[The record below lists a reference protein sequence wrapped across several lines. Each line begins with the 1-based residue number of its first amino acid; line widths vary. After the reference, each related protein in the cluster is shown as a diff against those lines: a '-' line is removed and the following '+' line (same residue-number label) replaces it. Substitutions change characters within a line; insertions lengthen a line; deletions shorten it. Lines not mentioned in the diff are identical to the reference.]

1 MYSLLPA
8 RNALFRIEVFVFQV
22 LIFYRPYRDQR
33 YDVAVQL
40 QTFGSFR
47 SLGCKATGKS
57 LEQRINEK
65 QENIKTNIGKQ
76 YQRLCDRSLRLKS
89 SPSVIASSMRV
100 VGHTDASE
108 KTVCMCLSFKGLISV
123 DVGNDDPMSIASI
136 EKILQMELA
145 ATFGMDV

>member
-1 MYSLLPA
+1 MLRAVKLQIRAGLTVSYVTYPLPA
-8 RNALFRIEVFVFQV
+8 RNTLSCIEVFVFQT

-47 SLGCKATGKS
+47 SLGCKAMSKS

-108 KTVCMCLSFKGLISV
+108 KTVCMCNSPLRVLYPS
-123 DVGNDDPMSIASI
+123 MS
-136 EKILQMELA
+136 
-145 ATFGMDV
+145 GMTIR

>member
-1 MYSLLPA
+1 MLQAVKLQIRAGLTVSFVTIRYLPEMLCL
-8 RNALFRIEVFVFQV
+8 ALKYLFFQT

-47 SLGCKATGKS
+47 SLGCKAMSKS

-89 SPSVIASSMRV
+89 SPSVIASSMRGV
-100 VGHTDASE
+100 VHTDASE
-108 KTVCMCLSFKGLISV
+108 KTVCMCSSPLRVLYPS
-123 DVGNDDPMSIASI
+123 MS
-136 EKILQMELA
+136 
-145 ATFGMDV
+145 GMTIR

>member
-8 RNALFRIEVFVFQV
+8 RNTLSCIEVFVFQT

-47 SLGCKATGKS
+47 SLGCKAMSKS

-76 YQRLCDRSLRLKS
+76 YQRLCDRSLRSKS
-89 SPSVIASSMRV
+89 VSSVIASMRGV
-100 VGHTDASE
+100 VHTDASE
-108 KTVCMCLSFKGLISV
+108 KTVCMCLSFKGFISV
-123 DVGNDDPMSIASI
+123 DVGNDDPISIASI

-145 ATFGMDV
+145 AAFGMDV

>member
-8 RNALFRIEVFVFQV
+8 RNALFCIEVFVSQTI
-22 LIFYRPYRDQR
+22 IFYRPYRDQR

-76 YQRLCDRSLRLKS
+76 YQRLCDRSLRSKS
-89 SPSVIASSMRV
+89 VSSVIASMRGV
-100 VGHTDASE
+100 VHTDASE

-136 EKILQMELA
+136 EKILQMELT

>member
-1 MYSLLPA
+1 MLRAIKLHIRAGLTVSFVTYPLPA
-8 RNALFRIEVFVFQV
+8 RNALFCIEVFVFQT
-22 LIFYRPYRDQR
+22 LIFYRPYHDQR

-76 YQRLCDRSLRLKS
+76 YQRLCDRSLRSKS
-89 SPSVIASSMRV
+89 VSSVIASMRGV
-100 VGHTDASE
+100 VHTDASE
-108 KTVCMCLSFKGLISV
+108 KTVCMCSSPLRVLYPS
-123 DVGNDDPMSIASI
+123 MS
-136 EKILQMELA
+136 
-145 ATFGMDV
+145 GMTIR

>member
-108 KTVCMCLSFKGLISV
+108 KTVCMCNSPLRVLYPS
-123 DVGNDDPMSIASI
+123 MS
-136 EKILQMELA
+136 
-145 ATFGMDV
+145 GMTIR

>member
-1 MYSLLPA
+1 MQIKAFRAGLTVSYVTYPLPA
-8 RNALFRIEVFVFQV
+8 RNTLSCIEVFVFQT

-47 SLGCKATGKS
+47 SLGCKAMSKS

-108 KTVCMCLSFKGLISV
+108 KTVCMCNSPLRVLYPS
-123 DVGNDDPMSIASI
+123 MS
-136 EKILQMELA
+136 
-145 ATFGMDV
+145 GMTIR